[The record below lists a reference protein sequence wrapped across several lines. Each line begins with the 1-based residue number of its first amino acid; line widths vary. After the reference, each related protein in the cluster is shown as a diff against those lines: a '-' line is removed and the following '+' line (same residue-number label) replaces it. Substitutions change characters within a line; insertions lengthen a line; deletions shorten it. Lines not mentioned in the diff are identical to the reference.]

1 MPNDKIGV
9 DSASTQIAVETAR
22 DARRFL
28 GKVFGS
34 AATEFEGMLGDQM
47 RYWRFKNMHRILSR
61 AEEITKARDH
71 ETETLSELPFG
82 DAIRTIEAAS
92 YEEEESVQDLWATLI
107 ANAVDPNSGVS
118 VKKIY
123 VDLLQ
128 SISFAEA
135 AFLEL
140 IGECEKKT
148 EFADSDELNEFNEEM
163 NALAESKWRK
173 FDRETRN
180 VATQNLVRLRCIN
193 HRSRPMRVHGL
204 FGELPDEMISPSF
217 DNWSLVNPQEFEKVV
232 KHLGE
237 MVEVAAG
244 IKDPKSTGPVPLQ
257 RGFGRFGNMP
267 LVIDV
272 PEMNFM
278 LTALGKDL
286 LKATKEEVEQ
296 QDKETK
302 RSS

>member
-1 MPNDKIGV
+1 
-9 DSASTQIAVETAR
+9 
-22 DARRFL
+22 
-28 GKVFGS
+28 
-34 AATEFEGMLGDQM
+34 MLGDQM
-47 RYWRFKNMHRILSR
+47 RYWRFKNMNRILSR
-61 AEEITKARDH
+61 AEEITKARGY

-92 YEEEESVQDLWATLI
+92 YEEEESVQDLWARLI

-128 SISFAEA
+128 SISSADA

-148 EFADSDELNEFNEEM
+148 QFADIDELNEFNEQM

-173 FDRETRN
+173 FDGEAQN
-180 VATQNLVRLRCIN
+180 AATQNLVRLRCITY
-193 HRSRPMRVHGL
+193 RSRPMQVHEL
-204 FGELPDEMISPSF
+204 FGELPYEMTRHSF
-217 DNWSLVNPQEFEKVV
+217 NEWSVVNPREFEKVV

-237 MVEVAAG
+237 MIEVAAG
-244 IKDPKSTGPVPLQ
+244 IRDPKSTGPIPLQ
-257 RGFGRFGNMP
+257 RGFGTFSSKP

-296 QDKETK
+296 QDKEA
-302 RSS
+302 RQSS